1 MKELYSLFTI
11 YLRDVIIRQIINENV
26 DIINKMV
33 YNNAIQRAGR
43 RFMRIDEQLKILA
56 VKSNMTLAEMAR
68 RLDKSPQAFSQK
80 MKRGNFTI
88 DDLYDIAL
96 ATDSRLECAFI
107 LSNGDRIILEEL

>member
-1 MKELYSLFTI
+1 
-11 YLRDVIIRQIINENV
+11 
-26 DIINKMV
+26 
-33 YNNAIQRAGR
+33 
-43 RFMRIDEQLKILA
+43 MRIDEQLKILA